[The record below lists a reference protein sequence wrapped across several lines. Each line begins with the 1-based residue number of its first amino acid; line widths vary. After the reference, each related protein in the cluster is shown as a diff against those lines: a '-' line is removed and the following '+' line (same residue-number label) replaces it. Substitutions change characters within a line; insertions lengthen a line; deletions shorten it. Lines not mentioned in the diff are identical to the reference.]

1 MARASLVLL
10 SLLLAACSASGT
22 SRKASPE
29 DKPAEPRD
37 LRIERISS
45 GAPGQGPQIPRVVVA
60 PSASALSKELG
71 AEIPDSGEGVYLIS
85 YWGVKPTGGYSL
97 ALESVRLEGDR
108 LTIRLTLKEPAPDA
122 IVTQA
127 LTYPY
132 AAAVVRDTSLRG
144 KEFSFVDQDGRKLD
158 WPVRRVSG

>member
-10 SLLLAACSASGT
+10 SLLLAACSA
-22 SRKASPE
+22 ASNK
-29 DKPAEPRD
+29 DSTKKPAEPRD
-37 LRIERISS
+37 LRVERIFS
-45 GAPGQGPQIPRVVVA
+45 GAPGQGPQSPRVVAA

-71 AEIPDSGEGVYLIS
+71 AEIPDSGEGIYMIT
-85 YWGVKPTGGYSL
+85 YWGEKPTGGYSL

>member
-10 SLLLAACSASGT
+10 SLLLAACSASGN

-71 AEIPDSGEGVYLIS
+71 AEIPDSGEGIYLIF
-85 YWGVKPTGGYSL
+85 YWGEKPTGGYSL
-97 ALESVRLEGDR
+97 AVESARLEEDL
-108 LTIRLTLKEPAPDA
+108 LTIQLTLEEPPPDA
-122 IVTQA
+122 MVTQA

-132 AAAVVRDTSLRG
+132 AAGVVRDVSLEG
-144 KEFSFVDQDGRKLD
+144 KEFSFEDQDGRRLD
-158 WPVRRVSG
+158 WPVRRTAG

>member
-10 SLLLAACSASGT
+10 SLLLAACSA
-22 SRKASPE
+22 ASNK
-29 DKPAEPRD
+29 DSTKKPAEPRD
-37 LRIERISS
+37 LRVERIFS
-45 GAPGQGPQIPRVVVA
+45 GAPGQGPQSPRVVAA
-60 PSASALSKELG
+60 PSALSKELG

-97 ALESVRLEGDR
+97 ALESARLEGDR

>member
-10 SLLLAACSASGT
+10 SLLLAACSATGN
-22 SRKASPE
+22 KDSPE
-29 DKPAEPRD
+29 EKPAKPRD

-45 GAPGQGPQIPRVVVA
+45 GAPGQGPEVPQVILA

-71 AEIPDSGEGVYLIS
+71 TEIPDSGEGIYLIS
-85 YWGVKPTGGYSL
+85 YWGEKTTGGYSL
-97 ALESVRLEGDR
+97 AIESARLEGDLVTVR
-108 LTIRLTLKEPAPDA
+108 LKPEEPPPDA
-122 IVTQA
+122 MVTQA

-132 AAAVVRDTSLRG
+132 AAGVLREASLRG

>member
-10 SLLLAACSASGT
+10 SLLLAACSA
-22 SRKASPE
+22 ASNK
-29 DKPAEPRD
+29 DSTKKPAEPRD
-37 LRIERISS
+37 LRVERIFS
-45 GAPGQGPQIPRVVVA
+45 GAPGQGPQSPRVVAA

-97 ALESVRLEGDR
+97 ALESARLEGDR